1 MAGEDKAGVT
11 SKTDDSKQ
19 VIDEGPHDRIFTI
32 GEAAAFFDQT
42 TTWLRWREGQ
52 GLFNRSDGTVPGS
65 RLDQNKQGG
74 GDRVYTLAEI
84 EEMADGLLRW
94 GALDSANH
102 RRVMKRIRAH
112 EAADKA
118 FRAKIET
125 RRVPKLPGR
134 STKVPA

>member
-1 MAGEDKAGVT
+1 VAGEDKAVT
-11 SKTDDSKQ
+11 NDVDEQ
-19 VIDEGPHDRIFTI
+19 VEDPQEERIFTI

-52 GLFNRSDGTVPGS
+52 GLFDRSDGTVPGS
-65 RLDQNKQGG
+65 RLHQNKQGG
-74 GDRVYTLAEI
+74 GDRVYELADI

-102 RRVMKRIRAH
+102 RRVMKRIRAS

-118 FRAKIET
+118 FEAKIET
-125 RRVPKLPGR
+125 RRVPKLPHR
-134 STKVPA
+134 EDVPA